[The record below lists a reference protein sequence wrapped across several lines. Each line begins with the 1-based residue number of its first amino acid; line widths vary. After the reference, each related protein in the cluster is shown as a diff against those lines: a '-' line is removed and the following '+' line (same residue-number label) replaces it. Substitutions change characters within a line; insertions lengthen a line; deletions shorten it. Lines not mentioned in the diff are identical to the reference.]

1 MLPQTDTSDAAAA
14 AGECCHVALLPLAML
29 LCVLALVPVDSRL
42 RCAEVCR
49 GWRVAVADRRLWLRL
64 DLSHTS
70 GVGYAV
76 SDALLLCAAAAR
88 AAGSLQEL
96 DLTGCNKTCCNK
108 KHLLEFAAV
117 MAAVTANARTLR
129 ELRLC
134 DFRDTEDETTLNAKD
149 ISALLAVATQLQVL
163 DVEAGVNLG
172 DDARRMLRGEPPF
185 GPLRLRNV
193 SVSFMDREYNEAIF
207 LACLADVASH
217 TWTTGLQIY
226 DAWLDNPVALD
237 AVVDLALARRFTA
250 VSLRHCWLSPASVPA
265 LARLLGSS
273 ALTELVLRSSNY
285 GGPQPFEDVDTAAQL
300 AAALRANSTLQRLEL
315 HGISLWGEPGAAT
328 ILLCA
333 LINHSSV
340 RELSLAGNQVDDN
353 SRAVAVALVSAMLR
367 ANTPLR
373 LLKLDDCNLRDEGL
387 GPVVD
392 ALARNTHLTRLDI
405 GDNNRTKAFM
415 RDRLLPAVRANR
427 SLRELN
433 AWEMD
438 TEDEEDKEWQQTAD
452 AALLDARSEADD
464 AAARVAAAVDGL
476 SLQARV

>member
-14 AGECCHVALLPLAML
+14 AGECCHEALLPLAML

-49 GWRVAVADRRLWLRL
+49 GWRIAVADRRLWLRL

-70 GVGYAV
+70 GVGYAM
-76 SDALLLCAAAAR
+76 SDALLCAAAAR
-88 AAGSLQEL
+88 AAGGRQAL
-96 DLTGCNKTCCNK
+96 DLTGCNKRRCNK
-108 KHLLEFAAV
+108 KQLVGFAAV

-134 DFRDTEDETTLNAKD
+134 DFRGEEDETTLNAED
-149 ISALLAVATQLQVL
+149 ISVLLAVATQLQVL
-163 DVEAGVNLG
+163 DVEARVRLG

-185 GPLRLRNV
+185 GPLRLRNIYA
-193 SVSFMDREYNEAIF
+193 SFMDEYDDANF
-207 LACLADVASH
+207 LALLADVESH

-250 VSLRHCWLSPASVPA
+250 VSLLRCWLSPASVPA

-273 ALTELVLRSSNY
+273 ALKELVLCSDNDV
-285 GGPQPFEDVDTAAQL
+285 PQRRPVEDANSAAQL
-300 AAALRANSTLQRLEL
+300 AAALRANSTLQRLQL
-315 HGISLWGEPGAAT
+315 DQINLWGEPGAAT
-328 ILLCA
+328 ILLRA
-333 LINHSSV
+333 LMSHPSV
-340 RELSLAGNQVDDN
+340 RELSLAGNEVDDK
-353 SRAVAVALVSAMLR
+353 SRAVAGAMVCALL

-373 LLKLDDCNLRDEGL
+373 LLKLDYCNFRDEGL

-392 ALARNTHLTRLDI
+392 ALVHNTHLTHLDI
-405 GDNNRTKAFM
+405 GDNNRSTAFM

-433 AWEMD
+433 AWELM
-438 TEDEEDKEWQQTAD
+438 DEEDGQQTAD
-452 AALLDARSEADD
+452 ALLAARSKADD
-464 AAARVAAAVDGL
+464 AAARAAGAVDGL